1 MTDRHFLACAVLA
14 HFLCQNR
21 VVHLG
26 VGDGILTMDT
36 NINPP
41 FDKSFGNEDKPNAK
55 DDPDSEGTSET
66 EEQPQKKKAR
76 GSFQDDEEESSDED
90 SSMVSSLPISIE
102 ASSNENSSMVSS
114 LTMKPVLLSG
124 EAGAETSSASS
135 VTTTLP
141 SPFIQE
147 DDDSTTSSE
156 AFPAEEE
163 QEELNNL
170 VLDLLIA
177 TRAPFSVVER
187 PSFHRLINFLR
198 PGVSACLPSRQLLR
212 EMYKERQKFD
222 EMCKERQ
229 KNVADSKRAAKA
241 SRTGMPSNTDTSS
254 TSDGPGQET
263 RGNPRNEEV

>member
-1 MTDRHFLACAVLA
+1 MACCAFGVRGR
-14 HFLCQNR
+14 QNR
-21 VVHLG
+21 VIHLG

-36 NINPP
+36 NTNQP
-41 FDKSFGNEDKPNAK
+41 FDKSFGNEDKPNAR

-76 GSFQDDEEESSDED
+76 GSFQDDEEDSSDED
-90 SSMVSSLPISIE
+90 SSMVSSLPRSIE

-124 EAGAETSSASS
+124 EAGAETSTASS
-135 VTTTLP
+135 VTTTPP

-147 DDDSTTSSE
+147 DDDSTTTSSE
-156 AFPAEEE
+156 AFPSEEE

-212 EMYKERQKFD
+212 EMYQERQKFD

-241 SRTGMPSNTDTSS
+241 SRTGMPSNMDTSS
-254 TSDGPGQET
+254 TTDGPGQET
-263 RGNPRNEEV
+263 RGNPRNEEVLTA